1 MKKNFRTKKQHTT
14 GGFLLIE
21 LIVALFI
28 FSLVMV
34 VAIGSL
40 ISAFDAN
47 KKAQSLQ
54 SVMNNL
60 NLAMEEMTKSLAVG
74 KEYACNSDTHGT
86 GVPEN
91 NCPPGV
97 GSTPV
102 KKISFTSQDGSTVTY
117 ELIPK
122 SGSVGGYIT
131 RKIGSGS
138 ALRLTANEIDVDTPN
153 SGFYVTGATNFNNGD
168 TVQPSVSIVIKGLA
182 QAGPRNTTSFAVQTL
197 VSQRIPDFN

>member
-1 MKKNFRTKKQHTT
+1 MKKTFFTKKQSTA
-14 GGFLLIE
+14 GGFLLVE

-74 KEYACNSDTHGT
+74 KQYACNSDSHGT
-86 GVPEN
+86 GVLADD
-91 NCPPGV
+91 CPAGPS
-97 GSTPV
+97 STPL
-102 KKISFTSQDGSTVTY
+102 KKISFTSQDGMTVTY
-117 ELIPK
+117 EFIPK
-122 SGSVGGYIT
+122 AGSVGGYIT

-138 ALRLTANEIDVDTPN
+138 ALRLTANEIDIDVPN
-153 SGFYVTGATNFNNGD
+153 SGFYVTGATSFTNSD
-168 TVQPSVSIVIKGLA
+168 TVQPSVAIVIKGTA
-182 QAGPRNTTSFAVQTL
+182 QAGPRNTTSFSVQTM